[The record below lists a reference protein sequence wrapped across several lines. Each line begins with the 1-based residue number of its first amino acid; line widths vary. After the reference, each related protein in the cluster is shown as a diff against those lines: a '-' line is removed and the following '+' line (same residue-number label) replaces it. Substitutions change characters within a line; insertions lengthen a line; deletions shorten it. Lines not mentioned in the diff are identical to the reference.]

1 MINNLINLVKEH
13 ADDAIINNSA
23 IPNEKNNEAINSTAN
38 SIFNVLKNQASGG
51 NLNNVMGMFNNSSS
65 NLNSTI
71 SNNVVTDLMQ
81 KFNLDNTQANQIA
94 GNLIPKVLDSFV
106 KKTNDPN
113 DNSFDLQDILKN
125 IGGSNSG
132 IGGLLGNFFK

>member
-13 ADDAIINNSA
+13 AGDAIINNSA
-23 IPNEKNNEAINSTAN
+23 IPNEKNNEAISSTAN
-38 SIFNVLKNQASGG
+38 SIFDALKNQATNG
-51 NLNNVMGMFNNSSS
+51 NLNNVIGMFNNSST

-94 GNLIPKVLDSFV
+94 GSLIPKVLDNLV
-106 KKTNDPN
+106 KKTNDSN

-132 IGGLLGNFFK
+132 IGGLLGNLFK

>member
-13 ADDAIINNSA
+13 ACDAIINNSA
-23 IPNEKNNEAINSTAN
+23 IPNEKNNEAISSTAN
-38 SIFNVLKNQASGG
+38 SIFDTLKNQAIGG
-51 NLNNVMGMFNNSSS
+51 NLNNVIGMFNNSST

-94 GNLIPKVLDSFV
+94 GSLIPKVLDNLV
-106 KKTNDPN
+106 KKTNDSN

-132 IGGLLGNFFK
+132 IGGLLGNLFK